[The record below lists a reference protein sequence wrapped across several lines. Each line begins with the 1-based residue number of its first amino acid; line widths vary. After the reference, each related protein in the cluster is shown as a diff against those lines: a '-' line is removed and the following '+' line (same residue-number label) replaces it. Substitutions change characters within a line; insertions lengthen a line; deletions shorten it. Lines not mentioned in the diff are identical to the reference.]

1 MKLAGIIGWV
11 AVNEG
16 AKENPLSIMMKT
28 KIDA

>member
-1 MKLAGIIGWV
+1 MKLAGIMGWV

-16 AKENPLSIMMKT
+16 EKETPLSIMMKT